1 MFIHVF
7 RQNSLMN
14 NKMVIWFVY
23 DNADL
28 MTKTED
34 LSNSLD
40 KRCYWQLDF
49 SSK

>member
-7 RQNSLMN
+7 RQNRLMN

-34 LSNSLD
+34 FVKFIRQKMLLAI
-40 KRCYWQLDF
+40 RF
-49 SSK
+49 